1 MKANQESQGGV
12 NSLDSALLLSHPTV
26 QKDDS
31 NVSPVRAQTPTIQLS
46 GPKPEPIQERARSA
60 TPSAGT
66 FFRSATPTVAGFLA
80 PPGQKQMEDKP
91 GSIALRAIR
100 SMCSLATMGSWAQR
114 KSSSPPTEQ
123 EMAEDMR
130 KAESEGERH
139 KEKKKKD
146 GTVKEKKK
154 KDGTVKEKKKTKE
167 DKDGS
172 AREDPI
178 STSAI
183 RLPRM
188 RGVRPPVLSTS
199 MHQAQPI
206 LLLRLVQQ
214 VRSTQS
220 HPLPRPTGFLSR
232 TQAIRLWSYLPI
244 GRHFVLC
251 RSHPPILVSQPVHHS
266 TAYSTAYNI
275 LRLASKSGRKYC

>member
-1 MKANQESQGGV
+1 MKANQESQGLV
-12 NSLDSALLLSHPTV
+12 NSLDSALLLDHPIV

-31 NVSPVRAQTPTIQLS
+31 NVPPVRAQTPTIQLS
-46 GPKPEPIQERARSA
+46 GPEPEPIQERARSA

-139 KEKKKKD
+139 KEKKKD

-232 TQAIRLWSYLPI
+232 TQAVRLWSYLPI
-244 GRHFVLC
+244 GRHLVLC
-251 RSHPPILVSQPVHHS
+251 RSHPPILVSQPVHLSFPPH
-266 TAYSTAYNI
+266 
-275 LRLASKSGRKYC
+275 LVHL